1 MVPEGVAG
9 ALIDALLVVPL
20 VLLEP
25 VFEDSDAMK
34 PE

>member
-1 MVPEGVAG
+1 MVPEAAAG
-9 ALIDALLVVPL
+9 ALIDVLLVPL